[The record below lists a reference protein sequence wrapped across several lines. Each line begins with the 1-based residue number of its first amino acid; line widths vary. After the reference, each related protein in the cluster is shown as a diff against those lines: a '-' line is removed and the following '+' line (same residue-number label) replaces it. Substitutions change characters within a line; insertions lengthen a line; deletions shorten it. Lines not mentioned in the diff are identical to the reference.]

1 MTFINLNFKKMKFV
15 TLNREIHKWAGIVL
29 SVGVLVITVTGFA
42 LLHDKTWAWMKRI
55 EVPAF
60 LVPAWSLEGEKGKAK
75 DVKALATTTGEG
87 AAGPLVVGT
96 KAGLYRGDGAGVK
109 PLALPAGQTEVTAL
123 LLGGERWLVGTPRGL
138 LYSTDRGS
146 SWDMMSEGPWGQAK
160 RTKVNTLAAD
170 PVSPQTIYAGTK
182 MGLYRSANGGV
193 NWENLSERME
203 AVAAET
209 GEAEDMEKA
218 REVMAI
224 AFEPNR
230 PGSVLVGTHRGLY
243 RYDAQAG
250 TFSSIEIGAALI
262 GMPAAP
268 MTLAKYLNDL
278 HTGKLFAHK
287 LWIVYDLIALGLALF
302 VATGLYIWIYPKSVK
317 WKKEREQARVREARA
332 VAPATVPGDRPLP
345 HRG

>member
-1 MTFINLNFKKMKFV
+1 MPSIVRSLGKMKFI
-15 TLNREIHKWAGIVL
+15 TLNREVHKWAGIVL

-42 LLHDKTWAWMKRI
+42 LLHDKSWTWLKRT

-60 LVPAWSLEGEKGKAK
+60 LIPAWSLEGEKGKAK
-75 DVKALATTTGEG
+75 DVKALATTTGGG

-96 KAGLYRGDGAGVK
+96 KAGLYQGNAAGVK
-109 PLALPAGQTEVTAL
+109 PMALPAGQTEVTAL

-138 LYSTDRGS
+138 FSSTDRGS
-146 SWDMMSEGPWGQAK
+146 SWDMMSEGPWSQST

-170 PVSPQTIYAGTK
+170 PVSPQMIYAGTK
-182 MGLYRSANGGV
+182 MGLYRSTNGGV
-193 NWENLSERME
+193 NWENLSERTE
-203 AVAAET
+203 AMAAET

-218 REVMAI
+218 REVMTI
-224 AFEPNR
+224 AFEPNQ
-230 PGSVLVGTHRGLY
+230 SATVLVGTHRGLY
-243 RYDAQAG
+243 RYDAQTGA
-250 TFSSIEIGAALI
+250 FSSIEIGAALA

-287 LWIVYDLIALGLALF
+287 LWIVYDLIALGLVLF
-302 VATGLYIWIYPKSVK
+302 VATGLYIWVYPKSVK
-317 WKKEREQARVREARA
+317 WKKEREQARAREARP
-332 VAPATVPGDRPLP
+332 VAPATVTGDRPLP